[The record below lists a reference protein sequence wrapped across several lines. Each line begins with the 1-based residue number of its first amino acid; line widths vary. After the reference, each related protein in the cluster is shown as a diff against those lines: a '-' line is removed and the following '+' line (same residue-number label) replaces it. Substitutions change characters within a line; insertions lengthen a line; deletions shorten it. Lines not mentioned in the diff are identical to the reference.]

1 MWFCDE
7 YFSCKMSWM
16 FCLQTLLVGEQ
27 VPADVRALKADLLL
41 LIEEPQKLWSSS
53 SGWMLRWKKFDM
65 MVTSALGLSQH
76 RRLNCKLKQCLSVRA
91 QIFVWTTLC
100 SLSAAAP
107 AWGWIPDL
115 CSWWQFP
122 FHVICLCCDMP
133 QSLLKISSMAAIKI
147 FIYTLQPVSEIKVM
161 RCVFSLQSPSNFSY
175 YSTLEKW
182 SHQ

>member
-1 MWFCDE
+1 MNIFHIRWAGG
-7 YFSCKMSWM
+7 
-16 FCLQTLLVGEQ
+16 LQTLVVGKQ
-27 VPADVRALKADLLL
+27 TPADLSALKADLLL
-41 LIEEPQKLWSSS
+41 IIEDHRSCGAALLGVC
-53 SGWMLRWKKFDM
+53 SGGKKFDM

-76 RRLNCKLKQCLSVRA
+76 HKLSCKLKQCLAVHA
-91 QIFVWTTLC
+91 QISVWTTLC
-100 SLSAAAP
+100 SLSTAAP

-122 FHVICLCCDMP
+122 FHVICLCCGMP

-147 FIYTLQPVSEIKVM
+147 FIYTLQPVFEIKVM

>member
-1 MWFCDE
+1 MNIFHVRWAGC
-7 YFSCKMSWM
+7 S
-16 FCLQTLLVGEQ
+16 CLQTLIGKQ
-27 VPADVRALKADLLL
+27 APADVRALKAGLL
-41 LIEEPQKLWSSS
+41 LIIEDHRSCKAALLGGC
-53 SGWMLRWKKFDM
+53 SGGKEIDM
-65 MVTSALGLSQH
+65 MITSALGLSQPN
-76 RRLNCKLKQCLSVRA
+76 RLNCKLKQCLAVRT

-100 SLSAAAP
+100 SLSTAAP

-122 FHVICLCCDMP
+122 FHVICLCYDMP